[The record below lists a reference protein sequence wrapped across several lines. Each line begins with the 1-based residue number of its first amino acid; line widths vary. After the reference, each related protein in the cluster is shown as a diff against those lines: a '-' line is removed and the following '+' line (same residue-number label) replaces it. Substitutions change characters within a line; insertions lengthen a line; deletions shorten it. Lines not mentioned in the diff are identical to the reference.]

1 MRRRLALALL
11 AAVPLV
17 ALGCK
22 GGSKPAPQ
30 GSAAASDAATVTR
43 VKVQLNWVPEPEF
56 GGLYAAREGGAYTR
70 AGLDVDIVGGG
81 PGSPVVQLVASGQA
95 DFAVAGADDVV
106 LARSRGADLVAVFGT
121 FQTSPQGIMV
131 HAGKNLGSL
140 ADLKS
145 GTLAL
150 EPGLPFGMYLKKKFG
165 FAGAKLVPYD
175 GGIAKFLADPTYAQQ
190 CYVTSEPLAVKKK
203 GETPQVFLGADAGF
217 NPYTNILVTRG
228 AMLKEKLPLVRAF
241 VAATAEGWRAYLND
255 PAPANAVMQRLNT
268 AMDAETFAAAAAAQR
283 PLIETAETAK
293 AGLGV
298 MTEARWSTLASQ
310 LADLGVVAKA
320 LPASE
325 YFTVVV
331 AP

>member
-11 AAVPLV
+11 TAMALV

-22 GGSKPAPQ
+22 GGSKPEAT
-30 GSAAASDAATVTR
+30 GSDAAPVTR

-106 LARSRGADLVAVFGT
+106 LARARGADLVAIFGT

-131 HAGKNLGSL
+131 HAGKNLASL

-190 CYVTSEPLAVKKK
+190 CYVTSEPLAVQKK

-241 VAATAEGWRAYLND
+241 VAASAEGWRAYLKD
-255 PAPANAVMQRLNT
+255 PAPANTVMQRLNT

-298 MTEARWSTLASQ
+298 MTEARWTTLASQ

-325 YFTVVV
+325 YFTVVA